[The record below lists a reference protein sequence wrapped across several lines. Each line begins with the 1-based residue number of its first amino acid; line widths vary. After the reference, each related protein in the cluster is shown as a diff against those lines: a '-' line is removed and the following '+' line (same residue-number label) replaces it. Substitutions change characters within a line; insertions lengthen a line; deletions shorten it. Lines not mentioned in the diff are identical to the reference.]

1 MSIRKMQINWKRHLS
16 LLAFFCSKLKLFDSD
31 VSYSSITQNNSD
43 SKCVGG
49 SWVKSH
55 LTLLDLRTWCI
66 FLWKILSTMCCPYI
80 IKGFSSLAQVA
91 DTEVDRLSAF
101 FGRNTYVSGKYVDGD
116 SFSKLNTHIESLP
129 GGPGANR
136 LFYLALPP
144 TVYHDVTKNIKHH
157 CMSTKS
163 VHIPVSDVDV
173 PHSLFN
179 FFFLCYLLYLTV
191 NPFHVSG
198 EFDAVDS
205 LHSSDMSGMSPKGLR
220 CLSVV

>member
-1 MSIRKMQINWKRHLS
+1 
-16 LLAFFCSKLKLFDSD
+16 
-31 VSYSSITQNNSD
+31 
-43 SKCVGG
+43 
-49 SWVKSH
+49 
-55 LTLLDLRTWCI
+55 
-66 FLWKILSTMCCPYI
+66 MCCPYI

-101 FGRNTYVSGKYVDGD
+101 FGRNTYVSGKYTDGD
-116 SFSKLNTHIESLP
+116 SFFKLNTHIESLP

-191 NPFHVSG
+191 NPLHVSG

-205 LHSSDMSGMSPKGLR
+205 LHSSDMSGMSPKSLT

>member
-1 MSIRKMQINWKRHLS
+1 
-16 LLAFFCSKLKLFDSD
+16 
-31 VSYSSITQNNSD
+31 
-43 SKCVGG
+43 
-49 SWVKSH
+49 
-55 LTLLDLRTWCI
+55 
-66 FLWKILSTMCCPYI
+66 MCCPYI

-163 VHIPVSDVDV
+163 VHIPVSDVNV

-179 FFFLCYLLYLTV
+179 FFFLVL
-191 NPFHVSG
+191 PAVS
-198 EFDAVDS
+198 DCKSISCKWRV
-205 LHSSDMSGMSPKGLR
+205 
-220 CLSVV
+220 